1 MTISCL
7 KLMQLAAPQAA
18 LLVADRFNDHQLFEA
33 DVTACGCA
41 PAWGQ
46 TSFNDHQLFEA
57 DVTPSTHVL
66 IDLEYSFNDHQLFE
80 ADATGCS
87 VTETMCLSRFND
99 HQLFEADVTAS
110 YHREESI
117 LPVSMTISCLKLM

>member
-1 MTISCL
+1 
-7 KLMQLAAPQAA
+7 MQLAAPQAA

-57 DVTPSTHVL
+57 DVT
-66 IDLEYSFNDHQLFE
+66 
-80 ADATGCS
+80 
-87 VTETMCLSRFND
+87 
-99 HQLFEADVTAS
+99 AS